1 MSSMEIIIKIYIF
14 IMYNGFNKLIIEN
27 VDIGP
32 NYQEIPITPRYAHWR
47 LLLELYIFLSVNVYN
62 NYLQSTQGIVS
73 FNITTNK

>member
-1 MSSMEIIIKIYIF
+1 MIEFGISSIAI
-14 IMYNGFNKLIIEN
+14 NGFNKLIIEN

-32 NYQEIPITPRYAHWR
+32 NYQQIPITPRYAYWR